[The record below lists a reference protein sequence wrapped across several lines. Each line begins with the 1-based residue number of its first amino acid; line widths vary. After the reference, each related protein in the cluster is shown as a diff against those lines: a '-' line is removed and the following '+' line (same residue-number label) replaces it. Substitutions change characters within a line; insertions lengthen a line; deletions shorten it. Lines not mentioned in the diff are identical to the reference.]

1 MLERGMSDIWN
12 TTVFD
17 GTPVRIAIDRQKQTI
32 DREIRRKMIEFGFLD
47 RNGNVIRDYLVL
59 DIEWIKQQIENAKER
74 VNE

>member
-47 RNGNVIRDYLVL
+47 RNGEVIRPYQVFDVF
-59 DIEWIKQQIENAKER
+59 WIKEQIAKAKEQ
-74 VNE
+74 